1 MQFCVSSQ
9 DPWRRRLR
17 GLDNPS
23 LAPLRPVNDL
33 LSHDI
38 SPPKPRM
45 AEFILLLHIL
55 QIWVQIGIAV
65 ALLVAL
71 PLATWSWMERTRR
84 LHPFGAAARGARTLL
99 DPPLRPVD
107 RLVARLGQ
115 PRSRAPW
122 WGALGVLL
130 VGALLLGVMDFV
142 RNTLSDIYYASSQ
155 GPRSAVQL
163 TVGWAI
169 AVLQLAVMVRVIM
182 SWVGGQYSRI
192 GRAAIVLTEWFLAP
206 LRRALPQFGMVDLS
220 PLVAWFALVLLRGVV
235 LGAIGP

>member
-1 MQFCVSSQ
+1 
-9 DPWRRRLR
+9 
-17 GLDNPS
+17 
-23 LAPLRPVNDL
+23 
-33 LSHDI
+33 
-38 SPPKPRM
+38 M

-55 QIWVQIGIAV
+55 RIWVQVGIAF
-65 ALLVAL
+65 ALLVVL

-84 LHPFGAAARGARTLL
+84 LNPFGAAARVARTLL

-130 VGALLLGVMDFV
+130 LGALLLGAMDFV
-142 RNTLSDIYYASSQ
+142 RNTLSDIYYATSQ

-163 TVGWAI
+163 SVRWIFAI
-169 AVLQLAVMVRVIM
+169 LQLAVIARVVM

-192 GRAAIVLTEWFLAP
+192 GRAATLLTEWFLAP
-206 LRRALPQFGMVDLS
+206 LRRALPQVGMVDLS
-220 PLVAWFALVLLRGVV
+220 PLVAWFALSLLRGVV
-235 LGAIGP
+235 LGALAA